1 VSLKPLKRVDAIKT
15 ILQRRPC
22 SGGVTQLKPL
32 KRRCHYSGGA
42 TPLKPLEPLNRRYT
56 IEAIEAAYRD
66 GFGLMRWVQWGY
78 VK

>member
-1 VSLKPLKRVDAIKT
+1 LKPLK
-15 ILQRRPC
+15 Q
-22 SGGVTQLKPL
+22 
-32 KRRCHYSGGA
+32 RCHYSGGA

-78 VK
+78 IGLTTIFSPSKVIPFLFN

>member
-1 VSLKPLKRVDAIKT
+1 MTLSLKPLKRVEAIKT
-15 ILQRRPC
+15 ILQCRSC

-32 KRRCHYSGGA
+32 KRCY
-42 TPLKPLEPLNRRYT
+42 P
-56 IEAIEAAYRD
+56 IEAIEVAYRD